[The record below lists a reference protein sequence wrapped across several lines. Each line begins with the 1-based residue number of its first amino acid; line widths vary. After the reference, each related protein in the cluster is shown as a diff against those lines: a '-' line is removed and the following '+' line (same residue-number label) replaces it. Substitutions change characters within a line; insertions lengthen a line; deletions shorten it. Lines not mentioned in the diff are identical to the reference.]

1 MIVVSLK
8 SHVVKFLE
16 RCFEVGT
23 YWQGINRFYSVTNI
37 FGCIVLVS
45 FDEKLVAKP
54 LSLTG
59 SQLADDLRLSLQRL
73 RGFRGSWALPF
84 SYDFMKSMALQVIR
98 TEQAKNLQYQGYF
111 RINTLG
117 G

>member
-23 YWQGINRFYSVTNI
+23 YWQGINRFYS
-37 FGCIVLVS
+37 VS